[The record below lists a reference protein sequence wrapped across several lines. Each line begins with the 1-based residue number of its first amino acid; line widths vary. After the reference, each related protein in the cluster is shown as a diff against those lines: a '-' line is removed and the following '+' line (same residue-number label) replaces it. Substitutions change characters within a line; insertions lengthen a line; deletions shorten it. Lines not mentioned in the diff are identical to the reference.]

1 MIEKIKA
8 MSMTKK
14 ALIVVGVVAVGFII
28 YKQMKKK

>member
-8 MSMTKK
+8 MSMTNK
-14 ALIVVGVVAVGFII
+14 ALIVVGVVTVGFII